1 MGVDMPHYFGSDF
14 LLRVRGFQM
23 TRRSKPQAANMPGP
37 TVHSA
42 VRLAI
47 VSPHD
52 CPKAPPTGIST
63 WCHRASDHPQTP
75 QRQPFNPT
83 LMGTWK
89 YHVVMNTLNPRRV

>member
-52 CPKAPPTGIST
+52 CPKAPPTGVSAPGVTEHQI
-63 WCHRASDHPQTP
+63 
-75 QRQPFNPT
+75 T
-83 LMGTWK
+83 LK
-89 YHVVMNTLNPRRV
+89 PPNVSHSIPP